1 MDYNETAFFF
11 QKLKL
16 FIFLEDKVELLTK
29 SEDTLFSPGIF
40 PRSFGEIRKYLFFF
54 LYVFIK
60 RYVRIKRF
68 FVFYLRVDEYLYGYK
83 EKENILLLSLIDRIK
98 KIVFYQYLVNKM

>member
-1 MDYNETAFFF
+1 MFRIIMKQRFFL
-11 QKLKL
+11 KLKL

-54 LYVFIK
+54 FMFSLK
-60 RYVRIKRF
+60 DS
-68 FVFYLRVDEYLYGYK
+68 VDEYLYGYK
-83 EKENILLLSLIDRIK
+83 EEENMLLLSLIDRIK